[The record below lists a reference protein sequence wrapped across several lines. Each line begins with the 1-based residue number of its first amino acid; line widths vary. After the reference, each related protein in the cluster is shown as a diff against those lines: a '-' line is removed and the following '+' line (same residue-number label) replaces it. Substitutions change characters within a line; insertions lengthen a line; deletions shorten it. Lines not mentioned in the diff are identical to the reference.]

1 MVLMDIYLAT
11 EHAYHF
17 IPQFNV
23 EVARDRVEQ
32 KKVNLIAGTL
42 GSLFSRA
49 KPEDLQLAAVENRVE
64 PFWLLEASSRTVYD
78 RARTYTIPAGGSEV
92 RSVTVMGTDFPVVP
106 QPKGDNAF
114 TFTGVEHCVQ
124 ELKSRQTFDGI
135 TGTKVDLLK
144 YAGAAKTEIADLT
157 TFAPEGVLVVPPQ
170 VKANAVVR
178 QVTADVV
185 QPVQNVQTIH
195 EERVDIETVDLN
207 FRPIYAFEYEWA
219 AKNKRVVIEFDP
231 LTGEIRSGGKRWS
244 DQIKSMVTRD
254 LIFDITADAFGTL
267 VPGGSIAVKLV
278 KAVVDRKK

>member
-1 MVLMDIYLAT
+1 MDIYLAT

-49 KPEDLQLAAVENRVE
+49 KPEDLQLATVENRVE

-106 QPKGDNAF
+106 QSKGENAF
-114 TFTGVEHCVQ
+114 TLTGVEHCVQ

-135 TGTKVDLLK
+135 TGAKTDLLK
-144 YAGAAKTEIADLT
+144 YAGAAKTEIADIT
-157 TFAPEGVLVVPPQ
+157 TFSPEGVLVIPPQ

-195 EERVDIETVDLN
+195 EERVDVETVDLN

-231 LTGEIRSGGKRWS
+231 LTGEMHSGGKRWS

-254 LIFDITADAFGTL
+254 LIFDITADAFGTI

>member
-1 MVLMDIYLAT
+1 MDIYLAT

-49 KPEDLQLAAVENRVE
+49 KPEDLQLATVENRVE

-78 RARTYTIPAGGSEV
+78 RARTFTIPASGAEV
-92 RSVTVMGTDFPVVP
+92 KSVTVMGTDFPVVP

-114 TFTGVEHCVQ
+114 TLSGVEHCVQ

-135 TGTKVDLLK
+135 TGAKVDLLK

-219 AKNKRVVIEFDP
+219 AKNRRVVIEFDP

>member
-1 MVLMDIYLAT
+1 MDIYLAT

-49 KPEDLQLAAVENRVE
+49 KPEDLQLATIENRVE

-78 RARTYTIPAGGSEV
+78 RARTYTVPAGGAEV

-114 TFTGVEHCVQ
+114 TLSGVEHCLQ

-135 TGTKVDLLK
+135 TGAKTDLLK
-144 YAGAAKTEIADLT
+144 YAGSAKTEIADLA

-195 EERVDIETVDLN
+195 EERVDVETIDLN

-231 LTGEIRSGGKRWS
+231 LTGEMHTGGKRWS

-254 LIFDITADAFGTL
+254 LIFDITADAFGTI

>member
-1 MVLMDIYLAT
+1 MEIYLAT

-32 KKVNLIAGTL
+32 KKVSLIAGTL

-49 KPEDLQLAAVENRVE
+49 KPEELQLVTVENRVE

-78 RARTYTIPAGGSEV
+78 RARTYMVPVSGSEV
-92 RSVTVMGTDFPVVP
+92 KSVSVISTNFPTVP
-106 QPKGDNAF
+106 QPKGGAAF
-114 TFTGVEHCVQ
+114 TLTGIEHCIQ
-124 ELKSRQTFDGI
+124 ELESRQTFDGI
-135 TGTKVDLLK
+135 TGNKVDFLK
-144 YAGAAKTEIADLT
+144 YSGAAKTEIDDINS
-157 TFAPEGVLVVPPQ
+157 FAPEGILVVPPQ

-195 EERVDIETVDLN
+195 EERVDIKTIDLN
-207 FRPIYAFEYEWA
+207 FRPIYAFEYEWSS
-219 AKNKRVVIEFDP
+219 KNKRAIIEFDP
-231 LTGEIRSGGKRWS
+231 LTGEMHTGGKRWS

-254 LIFDITADAFGTL
+254 LIFDITADAFGTF

>member
-1 MVLMDIYLAT
+1 MDIYLAT

-49 KPEDLQLAAVENRVE
+49 KPEDLQLATVENRVE

-78 RARTYTIPAGGSEV
+78 RARTFTVPASGAEV

-114 TFTGVEHCVQ
+114 TVSGVEHCVQ

-135 TGTKVDLLK
+135 TGAKVDLLK

>member
-1 MVLMDIYLAT
+1 MDIYLAT

-49 KPEDLQLAAVENRVE
+49 KPEDLQLATIENRVE
-64 PFWLLEASSRTVYD
+64 PFWLLEASSKTVYD
-78 RARTYTIPAGGSEV
+78 RARTYTIPSVGAEV
-92 RSVTVMGTDFPVVP
+92 RSVTVLGTDFPVVP
-106 QPKGDNAF
+106 QPKGDSAF
-114 TFTGVEHCVQ
+114 TLTGVEHCVQ
-124 ELKSRQTFDGI
+124 ELTSRQTFDGI
-135 TGTKVDLLK
+135 TGTKTDLLK
-144 YAGAAKTEIADLT
+144 YAGSAKTEIADLS

-195 EERVDIETVDLN
+195 EERVDVETIDLN

-231 LTGEIRSGGKRWS
+231 LTGEMHTGGKRWS

-254 LIFDITADAFGTL
+254 LIFDITADAFGTI

>member
-49 KPEDLQLAAVENRVE
+49 KPEDLQLATVENRVE

-114 TFTGVEHCVQ
+114 TLTGVEHCVQ

-135 TGTKVDLLK
+135 TGSKVDLLK

-178 QVTADVV
+178 QVTAEVV

>member
-1 MVLMDIYLAT
+1 MDIYLAT

-49 KPEDLQLAAVENRVE
+49 KPEDLQLATVENRVE
-64 PFWLLEASSRTVYD
+64 PFWLLEASSRTIYD
-78 RARTYTIPAGGSEV
+78 RARTYTIPAGGAEV

-114 TFTGVEHCVQ
+114 TLTGVEHCVQ

-135 TGTKVDLLK
+135 TGAKADLLK
-144 YAGAAKTEIADLT
+144 YAGAAKTEIADIT
-157 TFAPEGVLVVPPQ
+157 TFSPEGVLVIPPQ

-195 EERVDIETVDLN
+195 EERVDVETIDLN

-219 AKNKRVVIEFDP
+219 AKNKRVIIEFDP
-231 LTGEIRSGGKRWS
+231 LTGEMHSGGKRWS

>member
-1 MVLMDIYLAT
+1 MDIYLAT

-32 KKVNLIAGTL
+32 KKVSLIAGTL

-49 KPEDLQLAAVENRVE
+49 KPEDLQLTTVENRVE

-78 RARTYTIPAGGSEV
+78 RARTYTIPASGTEV
-92 RSVTVMGTDFPVVP
+92 RSVTVMGTDFPAVP
-106 QPKGDNAF
+106 QPKGEPAF
-114 TFTGVEHCVQ
+114 TLTGVEHCVQ
-124 ELKSRQTFDGI
+124 ELETRQTFDGI
-135 TGTKVDLLK
+135 TGAKADLLK
-144 YAGAAKTEIADLT
+144 YAGAAKTEIADIT
-157 TFAPEGVLVVPPQ
+157 AFTPDGVLVIPPQ

-178 QVTADVV
+178 QVTAEVV

-195 EERVDIETVDLN
+195 EERVDIKTVDLN

-231 LTGEIRSGGKRWS
+231 LTGEMRTGGKRWS

-254 LIFDITADAFGTL
+254 LIFDITADAFGTI

>member
-1 MVLMDIYLAT
+1 MDIYLAT

-49 KPEDLQLAAVENRVE
+49 KPEDLQLATVENRVE
-64 PFWLLEASSRTVYD
+64 PFWLVEASSRTIYD
-78 RARTYTIPAGGSEV
+78 RARTYTIPAGGAEV
-92 RSVTVMGTDFPVVP
+92 RSVTVIGTDFPVVH

-114 TFTGVEHCVQ
+114 TLTGVEHCVQ

-135 TGTKVDLLK
+135 TGAKADLLK
-144 YAGAAKTEIADLT
+144 YAGAAKTEIADIT
-157 TFAPEGVLVVPPQ
+157 TFSPESVLVIPPQ

-195 EERVDIETVDLN
+195 EERVDVETIDLN

-231 LTGEIRSGGKRWS
+231 LTGEMHSGGKKWS

>member
-1 MVLMDIYLAT
+1 MEIYLAT

-17 IPQFNV
+17 IPQFTV
-23 EVARDRVEQ
+23 DVARDRVEQ

-49 KPEDLQLAAVENRVE
+49 KPEELQLATVENRVE

-78 RARTYTIPAGGSEV
+78 RARTYAVPVSGSEV
-92 RSVTVMGTDFPVVP
+92 KSVTLMGTDFPAVP
-106 QPKGDNAF
+106 QPKGEAAF
-114 TFTGVEHCVQ
+114 TLTGVEHCIQ
-124 ELKSRQTFDGI
+124 ELESRQTFDGI
-135 TGTKVDLLK
+135 TGAKVDLLK
-144 YAGAAKTEIADLT
+144 YSGSPKTEIADINS
-157 TFAPEGVLVVPPQ
+157 FAPEGILVVPPQ

-195 EERVDIETVDLN
+195 EERVDIKTIDLN
-207 FRPIYAFEYEWA
+207 FRPIYAFEYEWTS
-219 AKNKRVVIEFDP
+219 KNKRSVIEFDP
-231 LTGEIRSGGKRWS
+231 LTGEMRTGGKRWS
-244 DQIKSMVTRD
+244 DQIKGLVTRD
-254 LIFDITADAFGTL
+254 LIFDITADTFGMI

>member
-1 MVLMDIYLAT
+1 MDIYLAT

-49 KPEDLQLAAVENRVE
+49 KPEDLQLATVENRVE
-64 PFWLLEASSRTVYD
+64 PFWLLEASSRTIYD
-78 RARTYTIPAGGSEV
+78 RARTYTIPAGGAEV

-114 TFTGVEHCVQ
+114 TLTGVEHCVQ

-135 TGTKVDLLK
+135 TGAKADLLK
-144 YAGAAKTEIADLT
+144 YAGAAKTEIADIT
-157 TFAPEGVLVVPPQ
+157 TFSPEGVLVIPPQ

-195 EERVDIETVDLN
+195 EERVDVETIDLN

-231 LTGEIRSGGKRWS
+231 LTGEMHSGGKRWS